1 MKVADSDL
9 LLAQMQTA
17 EAGRV
22 HPTLDSRQ
30 IIGVLGQELPTPTEW
45 LEQEVV
51 VGHVLFMLS
60 TRNFRVGQSQEIEEI
75 KEHPIR
81 IRRVGAMPKKPGASP
96 EYVEGY
102 IRKDAVM
109 EIINKLRIIQL
120 RKVDPHGRALY
131 FANRPGNG
139 GPHFQG
145 RAREIPS
152 INSRRGQEAIPDGL
166 GHISMLRMTGARH
179 SQG

>member
-1 MKVADSDL
+1 MANSDL

-30 IIGVLGQELPTPTEW
+30 IVGVLGQELPAPTEW

-60 TRNFRVGQSQEIEEI
+60 SRNFRVGQSQKVEEI

-81 IRRVGAMPKKPGASP
+81 IRRVGTVPKKPGASS
-96 EYVEGY
+96 EDIQGY

-120 RKVDPHGRALY
+120 RKVDSHGRALY

-139 GPHFQG
+139 GPHFQS
-145 RAREIPS
+145 RAREILS
-152 INSRRGQEAIPDGL
+152 INSRSGQEAIPDGL
-166 GHISMLRMTGARH
+166 GHISMLRMTGAGH